1 MLRTRKA
8 MYLTCALALCV
19 AVLFIALFAMGMN
32 TASAESNGL
41 SVGITENENVTTIH
55 IQNAK
60 KVSSARSISLGV
72 QQIDTVVD
80 EYDLEQYGFN
90 TEKITSSNDVYI
102 QIQNVSS
109 EDMSTVQYGSITLIT
124 SVWLEG
130 YLDNGYPVYSVNGGV
145 SSSGKIQGVLDVIA
159 IWQGEN
165 ALYCNDSKFVREGAM
180 YYHRDPSGPPFGSIP
195 ITPRPT
201 NGFGTSYEFT
211 TPSGVATYIVA
222 GNHYITVLGNTQVQM
237 AYIDNSMN
245 NISVGITIGP
255 FGLSITGD
263 AITYYGEPLSI
274 FV

>member
-1 MLRTRKA
+1 MERTRKA

-80 EYDLEQYGFN
+80 EYDLEQAMKRKSFDRLTPVFPN
-90 TEKITSSNDVYI
+90 QKIK
-102 QIQNVSS
+102 
-109 EDMSTVQYGSITLIT
+109 
-124 SVWLEG
+124 LERKKE
-130 YLDNGYPVYSVNGGV
+130 NKT
-145 SSSGKIQGVLDVIA
+145 GKIQGVLDVIA

-222 GNHYITVLGNTQVQM
+222 GNHYICG
-237 AYIDNSMN
+237 S
-245 NISVGITIGP
+245 
-255 FGLSITGD
+255 
-263 AITYYGEPLSI
+263 
-274 FV
+274 